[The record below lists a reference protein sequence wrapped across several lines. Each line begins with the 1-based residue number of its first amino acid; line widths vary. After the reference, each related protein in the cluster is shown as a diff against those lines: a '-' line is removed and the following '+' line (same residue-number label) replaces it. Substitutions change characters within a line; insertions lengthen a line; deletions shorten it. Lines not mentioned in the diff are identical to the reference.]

1 MLEIRNK
8 DIFFEEDRSDMEAI
22 DKKIAQSNIDHL
34 NSLKAALDNNAL
46 NHRELETNVKILV
59 EAAPTAILKKVLKML
74 IKDDL
79 RDQQLKMESL

>member
-1 MLEIRNK
+1 MLEIRNE
-8 DIFFEEDRSDMEAI
+8 DIFFEEDNSPEAT
-22 DKKIAQSNIDHL
+22 DRKIIQTNIDHL
-34 NSLKAALDNNAL
+34 NGLKAALDHNAL

-79 RDQQLKMESL
+79 QDQRRKMENL

>member
-1 MLEIRNK
+1 MLEIKNE
-8 DIFFEEDRSDMEAI
+8 DIFFEEDNSPEAT
-22 DKKIAQSNIDHL
+22 DRKIIQTNIDHL
-34 NSLKAALDNNAL
+34 NGLKAALDHNAL

-79 RDQQLKMESL
+79 QDQQRKMENL

>member
-1 MLEIRNK
+1 MLEIKNE
-8 DIFFEEDRSDMEAI
+8 DIFFEEDNSPEAT
-22 DKKIAQSNIDHL
+22 DRKIIQTNIDHL
-34 NSLKAALDNNAL
+34 NGLKAALDHNAL

-79 RDQQLKMESL
+79 QDQQRKMESL

>member
-1 MLEIRNK
+1 MLEIRNE
-8 DIFFEEDRSDMEAI
+8 DIFFEEDNSPEAI
-22 DKKIAQSNIDHL
+22 DKKIAQANIDHL
-34 NSLKAALDNNAL
+34 NGLKAALDHNAL

-79 RDQQLKMESL
+79 QDQQRKMENL

>member
-1 MLEIRNK
+1 MLEIRNE
-8 DIFFEEDRSDMEAI
+8 DIFFEEDNSPEAT
-22 DKKIAQSNIDHL
+22 DRKIAQTNIDHL
-34 NSLKAALDNNAL
+34 NGLKAALDNNAL

-79 RDQQLKMESL
+79 RYQQNQMESL

>member
-1 MLEIRNK
+1 MLEIRNQ
-8 DIFFEEDRSDMEAI
+8 DIFFEEDNSPEAT
-22 DKKIAQSNIDHL
+22 DRKIIQTNIDHL
-34 NSLKAALDNNAL
+34 NGLKAALDHNAL

-79 RDQQLKMESL
+79 QDQQRKMESL

>member
-1 MLEIRNK
+1 MLEIRNE
-8 DIFFEEDRSDMEAI
+8 DIFFDEDNSPEAT
-22 DKKIAQSNIDHL
+22 DRKIAQTNIDHL
-34 NSLKAALDNNAL
+34 NGLKTALDHNAL

-79 RDQQLKMESL
+79 RYQQNQMESL